1 MPESHTL
8 DRGTL
13 LVVES
18 AENVPLVSLVI
29 ALRTGPA
36 HDPPGRLGLAR
47 IALRMLRRGTTR
59 HSSQE
64 IDRRI
69 DLLGAELGV
78 DTSSTSI
85 AMHGQVISRNFGA
98 FIDLLADLL
107 ANPSVDLAE
116 LERLKRETI
125 AEITESLDSDR
136 SLVQRA
142 FSRGFFGDHPYGR
155 PGNGTLATV
164 ANITQEDVKQYYAT
178 HLVHGNVIIGLSGD
192 VTSAQGLA
200 AARTLSDA
208 LRTGSP
214 LGDRVGDPPM
224 PNGRTVWFV
233 DKPERTQS
241 QIVVGTL
248 GTSAR
253 DADHHALVVANA
265 IFGGTFTS
273 RLMREV
279 RSKRGWSYGAGA
291 RLSLERSRHAFAMS
305 TAPGMNDT
313 GPCLALMLN
322 LYEAWVDKG
331 VTPRETRFIQKYL
344 VRSQAFEEDT
354 AAKRLHLAVDVELL
368 GLPADYYRNYRS
380 AISAVTPDAASEAV
394 KKRLS
399 TDHLV
404 IAISGTAS
412 DTLDAVNLAV
422 PNLAATH
429 VLPYAALG

>member
-8 DRGTL
+8 EKGTL
-13 LVVES
+13 LVVEP
-18 AENVPLVSLVI
+18 ADNVPLVSLVI

-36 HDPPGRLGLAR
+36 HDPPDKLGLAR
-47 IALRMLRRGTTR
+47 IALRMLRRGTTH

-69 DLLGAELGV
+69 DLLGAELAV

-85 AMHGQVISRNFGA
+85 AMHGQVISRNFVA
-98 FIDLLADLL
+98 FTELLAELL
-107 ANPSVDLAE
+107 ANPRVEFDE

-155 PGNGTLATV
+155 PGHGTLRTV
-164 ANITQEDVKQYYAT
+164 ATITQDDVLRYYAT
-178 HLVHGNVIIGLSGD
+178 HLVHQNVIIGLSGD
-192 VTSAQGLA
+192 VTSTDALV

-208 LRTGSP
+208 LRTGAP
-214 LGDRVGDPPM
+214 PGDRVGDPPM
-224 PNGRTVWFV
+224 PEGRTVWFV

-253 DADHHALVVANA
+253 DPDHHALLVANA

-291 RLSLERSRHAFAMS
+291 RLSLERARHAFAMS
-305 TAPGMNDT
+305 TAPGTSDT
-313 GPCLALMLN
+313 GPCLALMLK

-331 VTPRETRFIQKYL
+331 VTPKETRFIQKYL

-368 GLPADYYRNYRS
+368 GLPADYYRNYRG

-394 KKRLS
+394 KKGCRPS
-399 TDHLV
+399 TW
-404 IAISGTAS
+404 
-412 DTLDAVNLAV
+412 
-422 PNLAATH
+422 
-429 VLPYAALG
+429 